1 MATPAPLTVRR
12 YVARGVS
19 RRPLRSGLASA
30 GVAVAVAFFVLFGS
44 LSAGL
49 HDHVA
54 GELARARP
62 AHIYLSRLS
71 PTPYGG
77 TALEAIREI
86 VARAMEG
93 AGRGEE
99 GRDWN
104 VTPRVML
111 TLSAP
116 PEGAPLRLW
125 GVAPG
130 GLAGP
135 PPGGAGA
142 RLDLGR
148 HLTAADDAGNGTVLP
163 CVMGATALARL
174 FPGNDGRAGIDI
186 LLGPDESVDP
196 WWFPSASDYDVSV
209 GGSYVEVPRGPFP
222 VEVVGTL
229 APGQGDGLDSSVL
242 VPVHPLLRALDQ
254 YDAAFDL
261 FYYPEVVVTIADGGR
276 VDVASIEEA
285 IGAAVPLTGGT
296 DDGWDR
302 AAFERTYGDVTRT
315 LDSWLVIIT
324 AVMALMLAAGV
335 SDTMLVAVAD
345 RRSEIATLRA
355 VGTSRRRVA
364 GLVLAEV
371 LLLSAIGL
379 LAGLLAGGA
388 LAAAFG
394 HLHASTGGAG
404 VFFAPVRLSPW
415 VVAAAVAL
423 GVGVAALAGLYPA
436 RRAAR
441 QSPTEALRY
450 E

>member
-1 MATPAPLTVRR
+1 MAAPVPLTARR
-12 YVARGVS
+12 YVARGIS
-19 RRPLRSGLASA
+19 RRPLRSGLTSA

-54 GELARARP
+54 SELGRARP
-62 AHIYLSRLS
+62 AHIYLSRES
-71 PTPYGG
+71 PTPYSGV
-77 TALEAIREI
+77 ALELIRGI
-86 VARAMEG
+86 VAQAMEDD
-93 AGRGEE
+93 GRGE
-99 GRDWN
+99 GGGDWN
-104 VTPRVML
+104 VSPRVAL

-116 PEGAPLRLW
+116 SDDAPVRLL

-130 GLAGP
+130 VLAGP
-135 PPGGAGA
+135 SPDEAGA
-142 RLDLGR
+142 RLDFGR
-148 HLTAADDAGNGTVLP
+148 HLTAADDTSNGTVLP

-174 FPGNDGRAGIDI
+174 SPGADGRTLVDI
-186 LLGPDESVDP
+186 QLGPDGSVDP

-209 GGSYVEVPRGPFP
+209 EASYTVEPRGPLSA
-222 VEVVGTL
+222 EVVGTL
-229 APGQGDGLDSSVL
+229 APGQGDALDSAVF
-242 VPVHPLLRALDQ
+242 VPVHPLLLALDQ
-254 YDAAFDL
+254 YDPVFDL
-261 FYYPEVVVTIADGGR
+261 FYYPEVVVTFADGGR

-296 DDGWDR
+296 ADGWDR
-302 AAFERTYGDVTRT
+302 AAFERTYGEVTRT

-324 AVMALMLAAGV
+324 AVMALMLAAGL

-355 VGTSRRRVA
+355 VGASRGRVA

-379 LAGLLAGGA
+379 IAGLLAGGA

-394 HLHASTGGAG
+394 HLHATTGGAG
-404 VFFAPVRLSPW
+404 VFFAPVRPSPW

-423 GVGVAALAGLYPA
+423 GLGVAALAGLYPA

>member
-1 MATPAPLTVRR
+1 MPAPAPLTARR
-12 YVARGVS
+12 YVARCIS
-19 RRPLRSGLASA
+19 RRPLRSGLTSA

-49 HDHVA
+49 HDHVES
-54 GELARARP
+54 ELASARP
-62 AHIYLSRLS
+62 AHIYLSRQS
-71 PTPYGG
+71 PTPYSEV
-77 TALEAIREI
+77 ALELIRGI
-86 VARAMEG
+86 VAQAMEG
-93 AGRGEE
+93 EGRGAE

-104 VTPRVML
+104 VSPRVTL

-116 PEGAPLRLW
+116 ADGTPIRLL

-130 GLAGP
+130 VLAGP
-135 PPGGAGA
+135 SPDEAGA
-142 RLDLGR
+142 RMDFGR
-148 HLTAADDAGNGTVLP
+148 HLTSGDDAGNGSVLP

-174 FPGNDGRAGIDI
+174 FPGSDQRTIVDI
-186 LLGPDESVDP
+186 HLGPDGSVDP
-196 WWFPSASDYDVSV
+196 WWFPSASEYDVSV
-209 GGSYVEVPRGPFP
+209 DASYTVEPRGPFP
-222 VEVVGTL
+222 AEVVGTL
-229 APGQGDGLDSSVL
+229 APGQGDALDSAVF

-254 YDAAFDL
+254 YDPPVHM
-261 FYYPEVVVTIADGGR
+261 FYYPEIVVTIADGGR

-296 DDGWDR
+296 ADGWDR
-302 AAFERTYGDVTRT
+302 SAFERTYGDVTRT
-315 LDSWLVIIT
+315 LDSWLIIIT
-324 AVMALMLAAGV
+324 SVMALMLAAGV

-345 RRSEIATLRA
+345 RRSEVATLRA

-364 GLVLAEV
+364 ELVLAEV

-379 LAGLLAGGA
+379 AVGLLAGGA
-388 LAAAFG
+388 LAAEFG
-394 HLHASTGGAG
+394 HLYSTTGGAG
-404 VFFAPVRLSPW
+404 VFFAPVRPSPW
-415 VVAAAVAL
+415 VVAAAAAL

>member
-1 MATPAPLTVRR
+1 
-12 YVARGVS
+12 
-19 RRPLRSGLASA
+19 
-30 GVAVAVAFFVLFGS
+30 VAFFVLFGS

-49 HDHVA
+49 HDQVA
-54 GELARARP
+54 SELARARP
-62 AHIYLSRLS
+62 AHLYLSRES
-71 PTPYGG
+71 PTPYSGM
-77 TALEAIREI
+77 AMELIREV
-86 VARAMEG
+86 VAQAMEDE
-93 AGRGEE
+93 GRGEE

-104 VTPRVML
+104 VSSRVKL

-116 PEGAPLRLW
+116 SDGEPVRLL

-135 PPGGAGA
+135 SPDEAGA
-142 RLDLGR
+142 RLDWGH
-148 HLTAADDAGNGTVLP
+148 HLTAAEDAGNGTVLP
-163 CVMGATALARL
+163 CVMGS
-174 FPGNDGRAGIDI
+174 RANELLVPQNIRD
-186 LLGPDESVDP
+186 LPLPVHLGPDDTVDP

-209 GGSYVEVPRGPFP
+209 GGSYAVEPRGPFR
-222 VEVVGTL
+222 VEIVGLL
-229 APGQGDGLDSSVL
+229 AAGQGDAMDSAVF

-254 YDAAFDL
+254 YAPSSDT

-296 DDGWDR
+296 ADGWDR

-355 VGTSRRRVA
+355 VGASRRRVA

-379 LAGLLAGGA
+379 FAGLLAGGA

-394 HLHASTGGAG
+394 HLHATTGGAG
-404 VFFAPVRLSPW
+404 VFFAPVRPSPW

-423 GVGVAALAGLYPA
+423 GLGVAALAGLYPA
-436 RRAAR
+436 RRAAG

>member
-1 MATPAPLTVRR
+1 MAAPVPLTARR
-12 YVARGVS
+12 YVARGIS
-19 RRPLRSGLASA
+19 RRPLRSGLTAA

-49 HDHVA
+49 HEQVA

-62 AHIYLSRLS
+62 AHIYLSRES
-71 PTPYGG
+71 PTPYSGM
-77 TALEAIREI
+77 AMELIREV
-86 VARAMEG
+86 VAQAMEDE
-93 AGRGEE
+93 GRGEE

-104 VTPRVML
+104 VSPRVTL

-116 PEGAPLRLW
+116 ADGAPIRLL

-130 GLAGP
+130 ILAGP
-135 PPGGAGA
+135 SPDEAGA
-142 RLDLGR
+142 SLDFGR
-148 HLTAADDAGNGTVLP
+148 HLTSADDAGNGTVLP

-174 FPGNDGRAGIDI
+174 FPGTDERAVVDVD
-186 LLGPDESVDP
+186 LGPDGSVDP

-209 GGSYVEVPRGPFP
+209 EGSYTVEPRGPFHA
-222 VEVVGTL
+222 VVVGTL
-229 APGQGDGLDSSVL
+229 APGQGDAVDSAVF
-242 VPVHPLLRALDQ
+242 VPVHPLLLALDQ
-254 YDAAFDL
+254 YAPLFDM
-261 FYYPEVVVTIADGGR
+261 FYYPEIVVTIADGSQVG
-276 VDVASIEEA
+276 VASIEEA

-296 DDGWDR
+296 SDGWDR
-302 AAFERTYGDVTRT
+302 AAFERTFGDVTRT

-355 VGTSRRRVA
+355 VGASRRRVA
-364 GLVLAEV
+364 GLVVAEV

-379 LAGLLAGGA
+379 IAGLLAGGA
-388 LAAAFG
+388 LAATFG
-394 HLHASTGGAG
+394 HLHATTGGAG
-404 VFFAPVRLSPW
+404 VFFAPVRSSPW